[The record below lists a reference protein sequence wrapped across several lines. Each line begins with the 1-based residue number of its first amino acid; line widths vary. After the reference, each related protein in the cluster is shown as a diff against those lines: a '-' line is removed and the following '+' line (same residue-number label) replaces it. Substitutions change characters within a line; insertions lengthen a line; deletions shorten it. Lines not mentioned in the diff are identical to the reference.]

1 MNDHQRFTG
10 INLPEGEAGTWK
22 SLCGTE
28 SADIRRVY
36 WDVVGVD
43 PTESLIGEAK
53 WLLGGS
59 VFYGGAVKCR
69 SLDEYRSWLL
79 EKYAD
84 EDPPPVVGDGLRHD
98 CRSMSAAI
106 LYPTSPQWLFS
117 ERVFSISTDD
127 IDAYLATPEVVAVDG
142 VPVTLNVGHKQS
154 VRTLRY
160 DSRANVDHTKAVLTK
175 MIEADK
181 APIAFVSNPEFF
193 WQQLNSKTGDYF
205 DLCEFMGKEF
215 AHLVSCFIMM
225 WEVGKAFDGH
235 HLEERWTSIRRLRMG
250 TERAGRGDVRIFQH
264 ERALEGIPRSDF
276 KKIDQRYTGSALQTG
291 FNTSLADSVAFVK
304 DNVDRWGRY
313 EPRHTVVVA
322 EASIP
327 QVYAGQPWKP
337 TRTFPEALTWS
348 KAIVKGSRCSTDW
361 SGGYRP

>member
-10 INLPEGEAGTWK
+10 INLPPGQSGAWK

-28 SADIRRVY
+28 STDIRQIY
-36 WDVVGVD
+36 HDVVGVEPSD
-43 PTESLIGEAK
+43 ELIGEAK
-53 WLLGGS
+53 WVLGGS
-59 VFYGGAVKCR
+59 VFYGGEVKCR
-69 SLDEYRSWLL
+69 SLDEYRAWLE
-79 EKYAD
+79 EKHGA
-84 EDPPPVVGDGLRHD
+84 ETPPTIGDGLRHD
-98 CRSMSAAI
+98 CRSMSAAM
-106 LYPTSPQWLFS
+106 LYPASPQWLFS
-117 ERVFSISTDD
+117 ERVFSISDVD
-127 IDAYLATPEVVAVDG
+127 IEAYLDTPEVAAVDG
-142 VPVTLNVGHKQS
+142 IPVTLNVGHKQS

-193 WQQLNSKTGDYF
+193 WQQLSSKTDPYF
-205 DLCEFMGKEF
+205 DLCEFVGKEF
-215 AHLVSCFIMM
+215 ASLVSCFVMM
-225 WEVGKAFDGH
+225 WEVGKAFSGSN
-235 HLEERWTSIRRLRMG
+235 LEERWTSIKRLRRG

-264 ERALEGIPRSDF
+264 ERSLEGIPRSDF
-276 KKIDQRYTGSALQTG
+276 KKIDQAYTGSALQAG

-304 DNVDRWGRY
+304 DNVNRWRRY

-337 TRTFPEALTWS
+337 TRTFSEALTWS
-348 KAIVKGSRCSTDW
+348 KTIVKDSRCSTDW